1 MVSLMTKIRIIY
13 DSGLYTFLNKCAI
26 IIFHS
31 FLWVYYL
38 GYEEDG
44 EYRANHLA
52 QPLSQL

>member
-1 MVSLMTKIRIIY
+1 MTKIRIIY